1 MQARLI
7 SFLLAGFALSVSLSP
22 APAKACSINSAMVAG
37 LHGKIWVETYKE
49 ARQREARS
57 AKIAIKKNGAA
68 ARLALAGGSVDVSG
82 ELARLLIPN
91 VRSEDDGTRSS
102 CGRMDGQEYASGD
115 DADILDRD
123 FKKAVSG
130 DPHARQFLVDHENRP
145 RKAYTAYYF
154 GYPAS
159 ACNAEFR
166 GRFKDF
172 LQSRY
177 SAEALGQIWLF
188 LKPRNRVFR
197 PEVMFP
203 MREFYDRT
211 RKPPTTWSFSIGEIA
226 RQQVATWEAKTPE
239 GQALHETL
247 TAFWAEQ
254 GSQLEDSWAICP
266 EVMNA
271 WKPAQD
277 PDFLR
282 EVLRRAPKARS

>member
-1 MQARLI
+1 MRARLI
-7 SFLLAGFALSVSLSP
+7 SFLLAGFALSVSLSA
-22 APAKACSINSAMVAG
+22 APANACSISPVAVYG
-37 LHGKIWVETYKE
+37 PDGKIRAETNKE
-49 ARQREARS
+49 ARRREARS

-68 ARLALAGGSVDVSG
+68 ARTALAGGSVDVAG
-82 ELARLLIPN
+82 ELAKLLIPN
-91 VRSEDDGTRSS
+91 VRSESEGFWSS
-102 CGRMDGQEYASGD
+102 CGWADGED
-115 DADILDRD
+115 DVSDYDTVILDRD
-123 FKKAVSG
+123 FKKAVEG
-130 DPHARQFLVDHENRP
+130 DPQAPWFLAYHENRP
-145 RKAYTAYYF
+145 RKSYAAYYF

-172 LQSRY
+172 LQSSY

-211 RKPPTTWSFSIGEIA
+211 RKPPTTWSFSISEIA
-226 RQQVATWEAKTPE
+226 RQQIATWEAKTPE

-247 TAFWAEQ
+247 TAFWAKQ
-254 GSQLEDSWAICP
+254 GSQLGDSWAICP
-266 EVMNA
+266 DAMNA

-277 PDFLR
+277 PDLLR
-282 EVLRRAPKARS
+282 EVLRRAPKAGS